1 MTNGQIL
8 QTLFEGFVI
17 ILLIL
22 GLFFE
27 EKLAILEGKIIDCCK
42 ILIKKSVKW
51 MLKSQNKIKKRIK
64 ERVIN
69 VLKY

>member
-8 QTLFEGFVI
+8 QTAFEGLVI

-27 EKLAILEGKIIDCCK
+27 EKLAILESKIIDCCK
-42 ILIKKSVKW
+42 ILIKKSIKRI
-51 MLKSQNKIKKRIK
+51 LKSQNKIKKRIK